1 MFENLIG
8 NDRIKGILQRF
19 VYERRVPNSVLF
31 AGPDGVG
38 KKQFA
43 LEVAKA
49 AVCHDAQ
56 GREPCGKCQACARV
70 DVFTFPKP
78 DDKDA
83 HKQVIFSEHP
93 DVGMVIPYK
102 RNILVDA
109 IRDLEKEA
117 NFRPYEAPARFFIID
132 NAETMTPGASN
143 ALLKTLEEPYP
154 TTHIF
159 LVTSRPDSLLPT
171 IRSRCQMLRFA
182 PVEIEEVEKLLLK
195 THKYSQPDA
204 RLIAA
209 YSQGSVSLAQAID
222 IVQFRSMRDVMVR
235 VLRSSLIKSDTASLL
250 RASEEMVDAKNKE
263 FFEDYLDILQ
273 SLIRDLWTLQTVG
286 DHGVVNSDI
295 LPDLQHLADA
305 ADRSRLND
313 WLEEIESLRKTLDVN
328 INKRIAA
335 DALFV
340 KMAA

>member
-8 NDRIKGILQRF
+8 NDRIKDILRRF
-19 VYERRVPNSVLF
+19 VLEKRVPNAMLF
-31 AGPDGVG
+31 AGPEGVG
-38 KKQFA
+38 KKHFA

-56 GREPCGKCQACARV
+56 NGESCGKCQACTRA

-83 HKQVIFSEHP
+83 HKLVIFSEHP
-93 DVGMVIPYK
+93 DVGMVISYK

-117 NFRPYEAPARFFIID
+117 NFRPYEAAERFFVID
-132 NAETMTPGASN
+132 NAEKMNPNASN

-159 LVTSRPDSLLPT
+159 LITSRPDSLLPT

-182 PVEIEEVEKLLLK
+182 PVAIDEVEKLLLK
-195 THKYSQPDA
+195 THKYSQDDA

-209 YSQGSVSLAQAID
+209 YSQGSVAAAESINLGR
-222 IVQFRSMRDVMVR
+222 FRSMRDVMVR
-235 VLRSSLIKSDTASLL
+235 VLRGSLVSPDTASLL
-250 RASEEMVDAKNKE
+250 RASEEMADAKNKDY
-263 FFEDYLDILQ
+263 FEDYLEILQ
-273 SLIRDLWTLQTVG
+273 ALIRDVWTLQSVG
-286 DHGVVNSDI
+286 DQKVVNSDI
-295 LPDLQHLADA
+295 LPELQHLADA
-305 ADRSRLND
+305 ADRARLSD
-313 WLEEIESLRKTLDVN
+313 WLGEIESLSATLDVN
-328 INKRIAA
+328 VNKRIAA
-335 DALFV
+335 DALFM